1 MLEQWSKDTGR
12 RKHEFT
18 KQAFQALR
26 TYESKLKRSAE
37 EDPSRCKLYSKYDL
51 WTKGFVNGLEE
62 LEQSVICAE
71 HYAGK
76 VTSKYMEAMTEDE
89 YDDYRRHLYFFKNA
103 FIRIFSILDK
113 LGYFL
118 NDHYNLQTEKIKHR
132 FSYYTVL
139 RRFGERRAEPELERR
154 LIEWKTRYHQPMG
167 RLRYK
172 RNTEI
177 HMMNMEMLDDVDKGH
192 LCSGG
197 KTYVEDLVQNMADLR
212 QGYDM
217 VCHSLGTAFD
227 WIVHGPRK

>member
-1 MLEQWSKDTGR
+1 MLELWSNESSR
-12 RKHEFT
+12 RNHPFT
-18 KQAFQALR
+18 NQAFQALR
-26 TYESKLKRSAE
+26 TFENKLKRMAK
-37 EDPSRCKLYSKYDL
+37 EDASKCKLYSKYDL
-51 WTKGFVNGLEE
+51 WTKGFLLGLEE

-71 HYAGK
+71 HYGSMVRK
-76 VTSKYMEAMTEDE
+76 KYVEGMTDEE

-118 NDHYNLQTEKIKHR
+118 NDYYNLQTEKIKHR

-139 RRFGERRAEPELERR
+139 RRFGERRTTPELERR
-154 LIEWKTRYHQPMG
+154 LNEWKARYQQPMG
-167 RLRYK
+167 RLRFK

-197 KTYVEDLVQNMADLR
+197 KTYVEDMGQNLDDLR

-217 VCHSLGTAFD
+217 VCRTLSTSFD
-227 WIVHGPRK
+227 WIVHNK